1 MVYFEEIENGYYN
14 TQIENRGQNNMTK
27 TLGETIKFIR
37 TSKNISQKEICMDV
51 ISRSAL
57 VKIESD
63 KTIPTAR
70 TLEFILQQLG
80 VDQEEFTLVR
90 NNFELTTRQQ
100 LLQKFNNIN
109 TSIRVKQW
117 LTLKHEM
124 NHYLQNQSDPV
135 INEYLAIVKALII
148 IETEDDY
155 NKASQHVSPIWKR
168 ISKNDVW
175 FIDDIQL
182 LTCIFFMFDEQVA
195 LTISQRLLKQTEKY
209 LHVDNIKR
217 IQANT
222 LMNISTLY
230 LNKQDYSNALDFI
243 DQTIHTAKN
252 YEYYTLLLFAKGTK
266 GILHCLEHKA
276 NIGIPLIKDSLQLL
290 KALDQLDI
298 AKALEKDV
306 NNYLA
311 IDIQG

>member
-1 MVYFEEIENGYYN
+1 MEYN
-14 TQIENRGQNNMTK
+14 K
-27 TLGETIKFIR
+27 
-37 TSKNISQKEICMDV
+37 KNFPLD
-51 ISRSAL
+51 
-57 VKIESD
+57 
-63 KTIPTAR
+63 
-70 TLEFILQQLG
+70 
-80 VDQEEFTLVR
+80 
-90 NNFELTTRQQ
+90 TRQT
-100 LLQKFNNIN
+100 LLKKFNNIN

-117 LTLKHEM
+117 QALEQEM
-124 NHYLQNQSDPV
+124 KDYLRIQSDAV
-135 INEYLAIVKALII
+135 IKEYLFIVKALII

-155 NKASQHVSPIWKR
+155 MKASQHVSPIWER

-182 LTCIFFMFDEQVA
+182 LTCIFFMFDDQVV

-209 LHVDNIKR
+209 LHLDNIKR

-230 LNKQDYSNALDFI
+230 LNKQDYSSALDFI

-252 YEYYTLLLFAKGTK
+252 YEYYSLLLFAKGTK

-306 NNYLA
+306 NNYVA
-311 IDIQG
+311 IDIQS

>member
-1 MVYFEEIENGYYN
+1 M
-14 TQIENRGQNNMTK
+14 K
-27 TLGETIKFIR
+27 KSLGETIKFIR
-37 TSKNISQKEICMDV
+37 TSKNISQKEICLDN

-63 KTIPTAR
+63 KTRPSSQ
-70 TLEFILQQLG
+70 TLDYILQQLG
-80 VDQEEFTLVR
+80 IEQEEFTLIR
-90 NNFELTTRQQ
+90 NNFELNTRQT
-100 LLQKFNNIN
+100 LLEKFNKIN
-109 TSIRVKQW
+109 TSIRIKKWLELEQEMKQ
-117 LTLKHEM
+117 
-124 NHYLQNQSDPV
+124 YLRTQSDPV
-135 INEYLAIVKALII
+135 IKEYMSIVKALII

-155 NKASQHVSPIWKR
+155 KKASQYVDRIWKR
-168 ISKNDVW
+168 ISKNEVW

-182 LTCIFFMFDEQVA
+182 LTCIFFMFENQVA

-230 LNKQDYSNALDFI
+230 LNKQDYPHALDFI
-243 DQTIHTAKN
+243 DQTIHTAKK
-252 YEYYTLLLFAKGTK
+252 YEYYTLFLFAKGTK

-276 NIGIPLIKDSLQLL
+276 NVGIPLIKDSLQLL
-290 KALDQLDI
+290 KALEQLDI

-306 NNYLA
+306 NTYVA
-311 IDIQG
+311 IDIQI

>member
-1 MVYFEEIENGYYN
+1 M
-14 TQIENRGQNNMTK
+14 K
-27 TLGETIKFIR
+27 KSLGETIKFIR
-37 TSKNISQKEICMDV
+37 TSKNISQKEICLDN

-63 KTIPTAR
+63 KTRPSSQ
-70 TLEFILQQLG
+70 TLDYILQQLG
-80 VDQEEFTLVR
+80 IEQEEFTLIR
-90 NNFELTTRQQ
+90 NNFELNTRQT
-100 LLQKFNNIN
+100 LLEKFNKIN
-109 TSIRVKQW
+109 TSIRIKKWLELEQEMKQ
-117 LTLKHEM
+117 
-124 NHYLQNQSDPV
+124 YLRTQSDPV
-135 INEYLAIVKALII
+135 IKEYMSIVKALII

-155 NKASQHVSPIWKR
+155 KKASQYVDPIWKR
-168 ISKNDVW
+168 ISKNEVW

-182 LTCIFFMFDEQVA
+182 LTCIFFMFENQVA

-230 LNKQDYSNALDFI
+230 LNKQDYPHALDFI
-243 DQTIHTAKN
+243 DQTIHTAKK
-252 YEYYTLLLFAKGTK
+252 YEYYTLFLFAKGTK

-276 NIGIPLIKDSLQLL
+276 NVGIPLIKDSLQLL
-290 KALDQLDI
+290 KALEQLDI

-306 NNYLA
+306 NTYVA
-311 IDIQG
+311 IDIQI